1 MKWSFPV
8 SVAALLLL
16 SGCGGSGGS
25 TDAVTYSGIF
35 VDSPVDGLEYR
46 GTLGS
51 QGVTKDGGR
60 FVFKNGEVLSFSAG
74 NVILGEAKVS
84 SDDAVVTPRKI
95 VEYKYGRSVDLN
107 DSRVVAI
114 ARFLMAA
121 DVDND
126 PGNDIHIDDYTLSKL
141 EQKPSIR
148 LDETDINASVIA
160 SYLEEDE
167 EDIHDYEEVVAH
179 LEESEHKIDSGEYDD
194 DEYKEDDDHDDDHDD
209 EEHSDD
215 DGYSDMNDSYTG
227 SADGYRLLAWN
238 DLGMHC
244 MDGNDYSVFSILP
257 PYNTL
262 VAQLLQKGEEPKHIT
277 DGVTIT
283 YEAAP
288 SLDGKWNTTSAT
300 KTNFWDY
307 VLDLF
312 GVSLQDDEGL
322 KGNYVQSRTP
332 QPLSYDA
339 AHKWWSAEGIP
350 TTPKNDDGSYN
361 MYPLVKVVAKDSS
374 GNVLAE
380 TTTVLPVSDE
390 MDCKKC
396 HSSSSGYTDTE
407 PKAGWVNMADAQKD
421 YKYNILRLHDDK
433 HPDAV
438 KDHYDSL
445 AAKGWDYNVSG
456 LEATALGGKPVL
468 CASCHGSN
476 ALPGTGVD
484 NIKPL
489 TEAIHSKHAKAKDP
503 VTGLGLDDSMN
514 RNACYTC
521 HPGATTQCLRGAMG
535 KAKNA
540 DGTNKMQCQSCHGVM
555 SAVGSSSRRGW
566 LDEPNC
572 QSCHQNGMRY
582 TEAVTDMATG
592 SMRPVTDTR
601 FATNADTPMPGV
613 SLYRYSSGHGGMQ
626 CSACHGS
633 THAIY
638 PSERPEDNIQ
648 SIQAQGYAGTIGECS
663 ACHTNVPL
671 TKDGGPHGMH
681 TIGARWLEEH
691 GDYAE
696 DGGAAS
702 CAVCH
707 GSDYRGSFLSKAMTS
722 RTFNTEY
729 GTKTFAAGQQ
739 IGCYDCHNGPDGDD

>member
-1 MKWSFPV
+1 MKVAWSY
-8 SVAALLLL
+8 SAALAAVLLL
-16 SGCGGSGGS
+16 AGCGGGS
-25 TDAVTYSGIF
+25 DTTDSTVNTTTYSGIF
-35 VDSPVDGLEYR
+35 IDSPVDGLEYK
-46 GTLGS
+46 GTKGS
-51 QGVTKDGGR
+51 VGIT
-60 FVFKNGEVLSFSAG
+60 KNGGKFTFEEGEVITFRAG
-74 NVILGEAKVS
+74 NVIVGEAMPS
-84 SDDAVVTPRKI
+84 SNDPFVTPKKI
-95 VEYKYGRSVDLN
+95 VEYRVGAPVDLN
-107 DSRVVAI
+107 DTRVLAI
-114 ARFLMAA
+114 AQFLMGA
-121 DVDND
+121 DIDND
-126 PGNDIHIDDYTLSKL
+126 PLNNIVIDAATLEKL
-141 EQKPSIR
+141 AQKPDIR
-148 LDETDINASVIA
+148 LDENDINASIIA
-160 SYLEEDE
+160 YYLEEGEDE
-167 EDIHDYEEVVAH
+167 LHSYAEILEH
-179 LEESEHKIDSGEYDD
+179 LLESENEIERGDYDD
-194 DEYKEDDDHDDDHDD
+194 DLEYKEDDDDDDDD
-209 EEHSDD
+209 YEYTYDD
-215 DGYSDMNDSYTG
+215 NTNQ
-227 SADGYRLLAWN
+227 GYRLLAWN

-244 MDGNDYSVFSILP
+244 MDGDDYSVFSILP

-262 VAQLLQKGEEPKHIT
+262 IAQLLQKGEEPKHIV

-288 SLDGKWNTTSAT
+288 SLDGKLNTTSVT

-322 KGNYVQSRTP
+322 AGKYVQSTTP
-332 QPLSYDA
+332 QPLQYDP

-350 TTPKNDDGSYN
+350 VSPRNDDGSYN
-361 MYPLVKVVAKDSS
+361 MYPMVKVVAKDAS

-396 HSSSSGYTDTE
+396 HASDSGYDAAM
-407 PKAGWVNMADAQKD
+407 PQAGWVNMDDAQKD
-421 YKYNILRLHDDK
+421 YKYNILRLHDEK
-433 HPDAV
+433 YPNAV
-438 KDHYDSL
+438 LDYNDSL

-476 ALPGTGVD
+476 ALPGTGMDGVSM
-484 NIKPL
+484 L
-489 TEAIHSKHAKAKDP
+489 TQAMHSRHAKVTDP
-503 VTGLGLDDSMN
+503 ITGASLDDSTN

-535 KAKNA
+535 KAKNP

-555 SAVGSSSRRGW
+555 SAVGSVERRGW

-582 TEAVTDMATG
+582 TEAVTDMVTG
-592 SMRPVTDTR
+592 TMRASTDNR
-601 FATNADTPMPGV
+601 FATNVNTPVDGA

-663 ACHTNVPL
+663 ACHSSVPL

-681 TIGARWLEEH
+681 TIGSRWVEEH

-696 DGGAAS
+696 DGGYTS

-707 GSDYRGSFLSKAMTS
+707 GSDYRGSFLSEAMTS
-722 RTFNTEY
+722 RTFDTEY

-739 IGCYDCHNGPDGDD
+739 IGCYDCHDGPDGD